1 MGHALENTIE
11 SVEKAID
18 LKVDGIEI
26 DVFKSKS
33 GELIVYH
40 DPSLSRLSNST
51 AFIEQISL
59 DSIKKIEL
67 IGGLSIPTLNEVI
80 DIIPE
85 KIFLNIELKGENTAY
100 ETNKIIIKYLSESN
114 LTSSKFIIS
123 SFRWDELK
131 KFRNV
136 NKDVPIAIL
145 VDSLYKIDNAI
156 KLAKEINAVA
166 LNPNNK
172 FITKEIVKK
181 IQSNNIK
188 VYPYTINTPKNINRM
203 KSMGVDA
210 IITDFPER
218 INNIKPN
225 EYNNLTMKKI
235 YLILCI
241 LGIALPYYN
250 LFNFL
255 KINNWSMD
263 GFFSLLYE
271 NYAVSM
277 LSMDLTVAASSF
289 LIFLIYSYRK
299 SPTKIIRYLL
309 PMFLVGFSLALP
321 LYLYDNHKSN

>member
-1 MGHALENTIE
+1 MKKLLSPLLLIFLFSNCNNTPDLIVIGHRGAMGHALENTIE

-40 DPSLSRLSNST
+40 DPSLSRLSNSN

-131 KFRNV
+131 KFRNI

-172 FITKEIVKK
+172 FITKKIVKK

-188 VYPYTINTPKNINRM
+188 VYPYTINTPKNIKRM
-203 KSMGVDA
+203 KSIGVDA
-210 IITDFPER
+210 IITDYPER
-218 INNIKPN
+218 INNN
-225 EYNNLTMKKI
+225 
-235 YLILCI
+235 
-241 LGIALPYYN
+241 
-250 LFNFL
+250 
-255 KINNWSMD
+255 
-263 GFFSLLYE
+263 
-271 NYAVSM
+271 
-277 LSMDLTVAASSF
+277 
-289 LIFLIYSYRK
+289 
-299 SPTKIIRYLL
+299 
-309 PMFLVGFSLALP
+309 
-321 LYLYDNHKSN
+321 